1 MAELNIIERANKI
14 LTFRKYIREECRK
27 KGLEYPSDEK
37 IAEWIN
43 QEYGF
48 NLEDFM
54 KDYTEHQGIF
64 RDPFNDFKAEV
75 DKIGFDNKKPTEAE
89 MREFFDENGNDIK
102 GFIRKLNIEA
112 YQGLVKETLV
122 ATLNLADMTLVGL
135 WNAFIEE
142 SAKYGE
148 DSYIYDI
155 CNQNDLNFIN
165 ANFPKDKIAEVTRI
179 VRNGK
184 LHGKKVRF
192 FQWFN
197 LNDNQIHVIE
207 DIKDTIIAYWDEI
220 FERIMI
226 YPNLYEIGEFDYFT
240 TIFWGVCMKHLGYAY
255 DEHSNELKTIQK

>member
-89 MREFFDENGNDIK
+89 VREFFDENGNDIK

-240 TIFWGVCMKHLGYAY
+240 TIFWDVCLKHLGYAY
-255 DEHSNELKTIQK
+255 DEKNGKLNAIQK